1 MTSQQGVEAQN
12 QTQPQQES
20 GKGRLRGIGYWVV
33 LTLGGLGLLMA
44 INQTF
49 NLKILGFEPL
59 GNSYLYYLIGIFL
72 AASFLCFP
80 AWPGARNR
88 IAWYDWVLAVAA
100 LIGWM
105 MIPVVFGEGF
115 RQAREVLVVLTVAE
129 LVLTLHF
136 MYQAL
141 LVGFGR
147 PSGIGLPSV
156 VGAVVMV
163 ALNLAMIPAWGMQG
177 AAWACLLGFGALA
190 AISAG
195 WTNRELRRIG

>member
-1 MTSQQGVEAQN
+1 MRSGFRGASKEAGKDRSW
-12 QTQPQQES
+12 PQRVLLYAVS
-20 GKGRLRGIGYWVV
+20 VV
-33 LTLGGLGLLMA
+33 RVVV
-44 INQTF
+44 
-49 NLKILGFEPL
+49 
-59 GNSYLYYLIGIFL
+59 SR
-72 AASFLCFP
+72 FP
-80 AWPGARNR
+80 SKVRSL
-88 IAWYDWVLAVAA
+88 VLAVAA
-100 LIGWM
+100 LVGWM

-129 LVLTLHF
+129 VVLTLHF

>member
-1 MTSQQGVEAQN
+1 MRAGFRGASKEAGKDR
-12 QTQPQQES
+12 TWPQRVLLYTVS
-20 GKGRLRGIGYWVV
+20 VV
-33 LTLGGLGLLMA
+33 RVVV
-44 INQTF
+44 
-49 NLKILGFEPL
+49 
-59 GNSYLYYLIGIFL
+59 SR
-72 AASFLCFP
+72 FP
-80 AWPGARNR
+80 SKVRSL
-88 IAWYDWVLAVAA
+88 VLAVAA
-100 LIGWM
+100 LVGWM

-129 LVLTLHF
+129 VVLTLHF

>member
-1 MTSQQGVEAQN
+1 MAGTFSIFVAL
-12 QTQPQQES
+12 
-20 GKGRLRGIGYWVV
+20 RLNRIV
-33 LTLGGLGLLMA
+33 LAIAVGTHSLGLFTIA
-44 INQTF
+44 IAVPETLRVLPRAVGQVIADRARSGVDQVVDARRHVR
-49 NLKILGFEPL
+49 L
-59 GNSYLYYLIGIFL
+59 FL
-72 AASFLCFP
+72 VGHAL
-80 AWPGARNR
+80 
-88 IAWYDWVLAVAA
+88 VLAVAA
-100 LIGWM
+100 LVGWM

-129 LVLTLHF
+129 VVLTLHF

-156 VGAVVMV
+156 VGAIVMV
-163 ALNLAMIPAWGMQG
+163 ALNLTMIPAWGMQG

-190 AISAG
+190 AISTG

>member
-1 MTSQQGVEAQN
+1 LRSGFRGASKEAGKDRSW
-12 QTQPQQES
+12 PQRVLLYAVS
-20 GKGRLRGIGYWVV
+20 VV
-33 LTLGGLGLLMA
+33 RVVV
-44 INQTF
+44 
-49 NLKILGFEPL
+49 
-59 GNSYLYYLIGIFL
+59 SR
-72 AASFLCFP
+72 FP
-80 AWPGARNR
+80 SKVRSL
-88 IAWYDWVLAVAA
+88 VLAVAA
-100 LIGWM
+100 LVGWM

-129 LVLTLHF
+129 VVLTLHF